1 MVKQYGFRGKSVKY
15 REGRKNMKNA
25 SFQARI
31 SKWNRI
37 YVPRLGQD
45 ILKERG
51 FKLRQI
57 VRVIVEEEKE
67 E

>member
-1 MVKQYGFRGKSVKY
+1 
-15 REGRKNMKNA
+15 MKNA

-45 ILKERG
+45 ILKEKK
-51 FKLRQI
+51 FKLREI
-57 VRVIVEEEKE
+57 VRVTVKEEEE
-67 E
+67 